1 MTEEKYLV
9 VTTENSFHIAVR
21 NILNPLGYMFLGNGT
36 DSITLM
42 RLVRCYNPDFI
53 VVDLG
58 IQWRELKHTLETI
71 DDEMLCFC
79 ILIGDYK
86 EIEILD
92 FLENTKV
99 ISFCSKP
106 LNRDMLIQTV
116 DMASMNYRR
125 VFQLDR
131 KLKEAT
137 EKYEEK
143 MLNDKAKRILMEE
156 KGLSESEAYK
166 NMRKRSM
173 DTRTSMKDVAEFI
186 IYKHQSGS
194 GNK

>member
-9 VTTENSFHIAVR
+9 ATTENAFHIAVR

-42 RLVRCYNPDFI
+42 RLVRSYNPDFI

-86 EIEILD
+86 DMEILD
-92 FLENTKV
+92 FLTNTKV

-106 LNRDMLIQTV
+106 LNRDILIQTV

-125 VFQLDR
+125 VFHLDK

-143 MLNDKAKRILMEE
+143 VLIDKAKRILMEE

-173 DTRTSMKDVAEFI
+173 DTRTSMKDIAEYI
-186 IYKHQSGS
+186 IYKHQSDNG
-194 GNK
+194 KM

>member
-9 VTTENSFHIAVR
+9 ATTENSFHIAVR
-21 NILNPLGYMFLGNGT
+21 NILNPLGYMFLGSGT
-36 DSITLM
+36 DSIALM
-42 RLVRCYNPDFI
+42 RLVRRYNPDFI

-79 ILIGDYK
+79 ILIGDHK
-86 EIEILD
+86 DIEILN

-106 LNRDMLIQTV
+106 LNRDILIQTV

-125 VFQLDR
+125 VSQLDK

-137 EKYEEK
+137 EKYEERK
-143 MLNDKAKRILMEE
+143 LIDKAKRILME
-156 KGLSESEAYK
+156 
-166 NMRKRSM
+166 RKL
-173 DTRTSMKDVAEFI
+173 
-186 IYKHQSGS
+186 
-194 GNK
+194 